1 MTHLGQVVARLIDD
15 LSIISPLPSQICVNF
30 TWPSHVEP
38 VAWFN
43 AQSLFP
49 QFYWQTRDSN
59 EEVIA
64 LGQCASFTD
73 PTEAEN
79 ALLEGQRI
87 WGGCAFEPHTQRG
100 EDEVPSSYFFLP
112 QIELIRKGSEW
123 SCVVNVGKGRADIL
137 TALSALCFFV
147 RPLYKPEWRVLSM
160 AHEPPYSH
168 WEKRLEKALEAIKH
182 TELQKVVLARKTTL
196 VLNGLV
202 SAVQLLHAS
211 IHENQGNFHFLLA
224 MDEKRSFVGSS
235 PERLFFR
242 RQLGMKTEALAGTV
256 GRGGTLNEDVSLANW
271 LLNDEKNRYENKL
284 VVDDILDRLLSSCRE
299 IHIEKEPHLV
309 RLRQVQHLKR
319 NMTVSLKRGISN
331 ASLLNVLHPTAAVAG
346 RPRKAALAFIAKEE
360 GFDRGWYSGT
370 VGYLSPERTEFCV
383 AIRSAVLSEKNIA
396 LYAGAGIV
404 PGSQPENEWK
414 ELDRKI
420 STLMSL
426 LNSGDEK
433 VACTLKRR
441 EKMAG

>member
-15 LSIISPLPSQICVNF
+15 LSIISPLPSQICVHF

-38 VAWFN
+38 LAWFY

-49 QFYWQTRDSN
+49 QFYWQTRDSD

-64 LGQCASFTD
+64 LGKRASFSD

-87 WGGCAFEPHTQRG
+87 WGGCAFDPHAPRG

-112 QIELIRKGSEW
+112 QIELIRKGSDW
-123 SCVVNVGKGRADIL
+123 SFVVNVGEGRADIL
-137 TALSALCFFV
+137 NALSALCFFV
-147 RPLYKPEWRVLSM
+147 QPLYRPEWQVLSM

-168 WEKRLEKALEAIKH
+168 WEKRLEKALEAIEH
-182 TELQKVVLARKTTL
+182 AELQKVVLARKTTL

-202 SAVQLLHAS
+202 SAVQLLQAS
-211 IHENQGNFHFLLA
+211 IHANQGHFHFLLA
-224 MDEKRSFVGSS
+224 LDEKRAFVGSS

-256 GRGGTLNEDVSLANW
+256 GRGETLNEDASLAKW

-284 VVDDILDRLLSSCRE
+284 VVDDILERLFSSCRE
-299 IHIEKEPHLV
+299 IHIEKMPHLV

-319 NMTVSLKRGISN
+319 NMILKLKKGISN
-331 ASLLNVLHPTAAVAG
+331 ASLLHALHPTAAVAG
-346 RPRKAALAFIAKEE
+346 RPRKPALSFIEKEE

-370 VGYLSPERTEFCV
+370 VGYLSPERSEFCV
-383 AIRSAVLSEKNIA
+383 AIRSAVLSEKNIV

-426 LNSGDEK
+426 LNSEGEK
-433 VACTLKRR
+433 EGWTLKRR